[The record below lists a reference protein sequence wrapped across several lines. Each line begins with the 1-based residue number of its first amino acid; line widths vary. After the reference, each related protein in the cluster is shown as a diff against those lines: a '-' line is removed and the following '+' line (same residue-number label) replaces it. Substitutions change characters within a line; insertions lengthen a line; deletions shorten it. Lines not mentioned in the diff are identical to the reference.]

1 MERKAFPTNAWI
13 AYYKLTN
20 LLYILTK
27 LSLQREYIKNGKE
40 GKKREREKDIKKLL
54 RNFLMYL
61 KGTLY
66 P

>member
-1 MERKAFPTNAWI
+1 MGRKEGRKEKERKR
-13 AYYKLTN
+13 
-20 LLYILTK
+20 
-27 LSLQREYIKNGKE
+27 SHQ
-40 GKKREREKDIKKLL
+40 KLL